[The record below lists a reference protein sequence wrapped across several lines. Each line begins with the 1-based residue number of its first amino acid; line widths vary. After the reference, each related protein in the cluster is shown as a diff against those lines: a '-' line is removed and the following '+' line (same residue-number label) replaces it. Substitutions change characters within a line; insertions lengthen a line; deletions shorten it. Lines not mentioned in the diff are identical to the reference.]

1 MSAWRVDKARDSNA
15 QEDLGFDCFQDL
27 LLIAESGGCQ
37 VYEVEGGCGGLAV
50 LAVRLCGSSPLASHL
65 SLSIIIDC

>member
-1 MSAWRVDKARDSNA
+1 MLGELIR
-15 QEDLGFDCFQDL
+15 QETPMHKRIWASTASRTFCSLQKGV
-27 LLIAESGGCQ
+27 EGQ
-37 VYEVEGGCGGLAV
+37 VYEVEGGCGGLVA